1 MAAKPFVHPQ
11 GLCESRK
18 VGPGTRIWAFAHVL
32 AGARIG
38 ADCNIC
44 DGVFVE
50 NDVVLGDRVT
60 VKSGVQLWD
69 GVRLDDDVFVGP
81 NATFANDK
89 FPRSRAYP
97 ERFPETVV
105 EAGASLGANCT
116 ILPGLRIGRHAMI
129 GAGSVVT
136 SDVPPFAIVTGNP
149 ARITAY
155 AGASGRVMPQPR
167 AVQAPPPGETT
178 AVIPG
183 VTLHSLRSA
192 DDLRGSV
199 SVAEVGQDIPFA
211 VKRFFSVYDVP
222 SKSVRGERAHR
233 KCEQFLVCIKGSV
246 SLVVDDGRQRS
257 ELILD
262 RATVG
267 VHVRNMIWTVLY
279 RHTDDAVTLTFAS
292 DHYDPA
298 DYIRDYDEF
307 LRLAKAP
314 APSTRR
320 SRTATSRRKT

>member
-1 MAAKPFVHPQ
+1 MAAKPFIHPQ
-11 GLCESRK
+11 GLCESEK

-32 AGARIG
+32 PGARIG

-44 DGVFVE
+44 DGVFIE

-69 GVRLDDDVFVGP
+69 GVRLSDDVFVGP
-81 NATFANDK
+81 NVTFANDK

-155 AGASGRVMPQPR
+155 VDAAGHAMPRPQP
-167 AVQAPPPGETT
+167 VEPPPTGEP
-178 AVIPG
+178 APVIPG
-183 VTLHSLRSA
+183 VTLHSLRGA
-192 DDLRGSV
+192 DDLRGRL
-199 SVAEVGQDIPFA
+199 SVAEVGPDIPFE
-211 VKRFFSVYDVP
+211 VKRFFAVYDVP

-233 KCEQFLVCIKGSV
+233 ACEQFLVCLRGSV
-246 SLVVDDGRQRS
+246 SLVVDDGRQRA
-257 ELILD
+257 EMILD
-262 RATVG
+262 QPSVG

-279 RHTDDAVTLTFAS
+279 RHTEDAMTINFAS
-292 DHYDPA
+292 EHYDPT

-307 LRLAKAP
+307 RQLVSA
-314 APSTRR
+314 
-320 SRTATSRRKT
+320 RK

>member
-1 MAAKPFVHPQ
+1 MADMSDYFVHPQ
-11 GLCESRK
+11 GLCETSQ
-18 VGPGTRIWAFAHVL
+18 VGPRTRIWAFAHVL
-32 AGARIG
+32 PGACLG

-69 GVRLDDDVFVGP
+69 GVRLADDVFVGP
-81 NATFANDK
+81 NVTFANDK

-97 ERFPETVV
+97 DRFPETVV

-155 AGASGRVMPQPR
+155 VDAAGHAMPRPR
-167 AVQAPPPGETT
+167 PAEPPPLGET
-178 AVIPG
+178 ALVIPG
-183 VTLHSLRSA
+183 VSLRGLRA
-192 DDLRGSV
+192 AGDLRGIL
-199 SVAEVGQDIPFA
+199 SVAEVGQDIPFE
-211 VKRFFSVYDVP
+211 VKRFLAVYDVP

-233 KCEQFLVCIKGSV
+233 SCEQFLVCIRGSV
-246 SLVVDDGRQRS
+246 SLVVDDGHQRA
-257 ELILD
+257 EMILD
-262 RATVG
+262 QPTVG
-267 VHVRNMIWTVLY
+267 AHIRNMIWTVLY
-279 RHTDDAVTLTFAS
+279 RHTEDAVILNFAS
-292 DHYDPA
+292 EHYDPA

-307 LRLAKAP
+307 LRLTGGKP
-314 APSTRR
+314 AP
-320 SRTATSRRKT
+320 

>member
-1 MAAKPFVHPQ
+1 MSEHFVHPK
-11 GLCESRK
+11 GLCETTQ
-18 VGPGTRIWAFAHVL
+18 VGVRTRIWAFAHVL
-32 AGARIG
+32 PGARIG

-50 NDVVLGDRVT
+50 NDVVVGDRVT
-60 VKSGVQLWD
+60 VKCGVQLWD
-69 GVRLDDDVFVGP
+69 GVRLGDDVFVGP

-89 FPRSRAYP
+89 FPRSQAYP

-116 ILPGLRIGRHAMI
+116 ILPGIRIGRHAMI

-155 AGASGRVMPQPR
+155 VDAAGHAMPRPR
-167 AVQAPPPGETT
+167 PVEPPPLGE
-178 AVIPG
+178 AAPVIPG
-183 VTLHSLRSA
+183 VTLHSLRGA
-192 DDLRGSV
+192 DDMRGTL
-199 SVAEVGQDIPFA
+199 SVAEVGQDIPFE
-211 VKRFFSVYDVP
+211 VKRFFAVYEVP

-233 KCEQFLVCIKGSV
+233 TCEQFIVCLRGSV
-246 SLVVDDGRQRS
+246 SLVVDDGRQRA
-257 ELILD
+257 EMILD

-267 VHVRNMIWTVLY
+267 VHVRKMVWTVLY
-279 RHTDDAVTLTFAS
+279 RHTDDAVTLNFAS
-292 DHYDPA
+292 AHYDPT

-307 LRLAKAP
+307 LRLVGSAA
-314 APSTRR
+314 RG
-320 SRTATSRRKT
+320 